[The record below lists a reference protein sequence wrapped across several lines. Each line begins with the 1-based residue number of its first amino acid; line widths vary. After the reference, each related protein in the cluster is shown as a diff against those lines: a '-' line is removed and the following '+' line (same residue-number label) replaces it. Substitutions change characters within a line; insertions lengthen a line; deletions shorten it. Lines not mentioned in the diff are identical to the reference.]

1 MPLYGGIDLHSNSN
15 QSAILGEDRKR
26 IMKRKL
32 ANDPALILRFWEPY
46 KADLVG
52 IVVES
57 TYNWYWL
64 VDLLQEN
71 GYRVHLANPAAI
83 QKYNGLKHADDN
95 HDAFWLAEL
104 LLLGILP
111 EGYIYPK
118 ESRAV
123 RDLLRKRQQLR
134 QLRTCL
140 ILSLQNIVTRNGGPK
155 LSAQDLK
162 TLKEDRAQ
170 AYLQE
175 FPELLLAGSAN
186 KACID
191 ALTQQMA
198 RIEAVVETKLK
209 LQEPYLQLLTL
220 PGVGRILGSTIMLET
235 GPISRFSK
243 VGCYASYC
251 RKVNSRWTSNEKV
264 KGHGNKKNGNKY
276 LAWAFGEAAE
286 RARLFHRAS
295 REFYQRKLRQ
305 KKNAALAH
313 GALAHKLARAAFYI
327 LRDKVAF
334 QQEKMFGYSEVALG
348 NIGRDGD
355 PGTKLVKPGD

>member
-15 QSAILGEDRKR
+15 QSAILSEDRKR
-26 IMKRKL
+26 IMRRKV
-32 ANDPALILRFWEPY
+32 ANDPDLILRFWEPY
-46 KADLVG
+46 KPDLAG

-64 VDLLQEN
+64 VDLLQDN
-71 GYRVHLANPAAI
+71 GYRVHLANPAGI
-83 QKYNGLKHADDN
+83 QKYSGLKHADDN

-118 ESRAV
+118 ELRAL
-123 RDLLRKRQQLR
+123 RDLLRKRQQLVR
-134 QLRTCL
+134 VRTAL
-140 ILSLQNIVTRNGGPK
+140 ILSLQNIVTRNCGTK
-155 LSAQDLK
+155 ISAVHLK
-162 TLKEDRAQ
+162 HLKEDRVQ
-170 AYLQE
+170 GYLQE
-175 FPELLLAGSAN
+175 NEDLLLAGSAN
-186 KACID
+186 KTCID
-191 ALTQQMA
+191 ALSRQIL
-198 RIEAVVETKLK
+198 RIEAAVEKKLK
-209 LQEPYLQLLTL
+209 LRLPYTHLLDL
-220 PGVGRILGSTIMLET
+220 PGVGRILASTIMLET
-235 GPISRFSK
+235 GPIERFAK

-286 RARLFHRAS
+286 RARIFHKAS

-305 KKNAALAH
+305 KKHPALAH

-327 LRDKVAF
+327 LRDNVPF
-334 QQEKMFGYSEVALG
+334 DQEKMFGYPEEALD
-348 NIGRDGD
+348 N
-355 PGTKLVKPGD
+355 